1 MIARHASRTGGKLKV
16 LPLEWL
22 ERGRLQP
29 RRIIDG
35 AALKRL
41 AESIRL
47 QGVIQPIFVRKKRR
61 GKFEIIAGERRWHA
75 AKIAGLTQIPSVVS
89 NVSDQAALAIALIE
103 NLHREDLNPIDQAVA
118 IRRLTEEFGM
128 THKEIGEC
136 IGRSRTAV
144 SNLLRLLELPVAVQD
159 MVADGALEMGHARAL
174 LALPEA
180 DRESRAKFV
189 AERHLTVRAVEAMA
203 KRRGAEA
210 NAALEPTTEH
220 AVRDDVVSIQ
230 RQDDGRYQVRF
241 DFRTKRELRE
251 AIRQLRAFADG
262 LA

>member
-1 MIARHASRTGGKLKV
+1 MIALHAPRTGGKLKV
-16 LPLEWL
+16 LPLDWL

-47 QGVIQPIFVRKKRR
+47 QGIIQPIFVRKKRR

-89 NVSDQAALAIALIE
+89 DVSDESAIAIALIE

-118 IRRLTEEFGM
+118 IRRLTGEFGM
-128 THKEIGEC
+128 THKEVGEY

-144 SNLLRLLELPVAVQD
+144 SNLLRLLELPDAVQD
-159 MVADGALEMGHARAL
+159 MLADGVLEMGHARAL
-174 LALPEA
+174 LALPER
-180 DRESRAKFV
+180 DRETRAKYV

-203 KRRGAEA
+203 KQTRTEA
-210 NAALEPTTEH
+210 NKKVPSSAAPSVANET
-220 AVRDDVVSIQ
+220 VSIQ
-230 RQDDGRYQVRF
+230 RQDDGRYRASF
-241 DFRTKRELRE
+241 EFRTKRELQQ
-251 AIRQLRAFADG
+251 AIRELRAFGDA